1 MPLRPAQPACYD
13 VVVFPAIDWDVGF
26 QQPQQLAVHFACAGH
41 RVLLVRT
48 TFQDGP
54 QPRCRLI
61 ADGILDVHLPRP
73 SAFRPSSGCLDEP
86 AVAALLDTFEGL
98 CAQYS
103 MVDAACVVGLPLW
116 GPLALA
122 LWERYGWKVVGA
134 CMDDHSGCRED
145 RFGMLAQ
152 EECLNH
158 SSDLVL
164 TTLHLP
170 LDVQQAISALYPLAS
185 IIVVTYN
192 NLGYTRLCLESV
204 YTRTA
209 FPKFEV
215 IVVDNASQD
224 GTREFLHEFAQA
236 HPTCRVILNETNE
249 GFARANNRG
258 IAAARGDYLVLLNND
273 TVVTRPWLSRL
284 IFHLRDP
291 GIGMVGPV
299 TNSSGNESRIEVT
312 YRRTLEDMEA
322 FAERYTQAHRGQ
334 TFEIRM
340 LALFCAA
347 MRRAVV
353 DAIGPLDERF
363 GIGMFEDDDYALR
376 LRRRGYRLLCAED
389 VFVHHWGSAS
399 FSRLSDVEY
408 RRVFDENRRAFEAKW
423 GVRWE
428 PHRYRA
434 AAAG

>member
-1 MPLRPAQPACYD
+1 VPLRPAQPACYD

-122 LWERYGWKVVGA
+122 LWERYGWKV
-134 CMDDHSGCRED
+134 
-145 RFGMLAQ
+145 
-152 EECLNH
+152 
-158 SSDLVL
+158 
-164 TTLHLP
+164 
-170 LDVQQAISALYPLAS
+170 I
-185 IIVVTYN
+185 
-192 NLGYTRLCLESV
+192 YTWM
-204 YTRTA
+204 
-209 FPKFEV
+209 
-215 IVVDNASQD
+215 D
-224 GTREFLHEFAQA
+224 GTAAAAAERIA
-236 HPTCRVILNETNE
+236 
-249 GFARANNRG
+249 

-273 TVVTRPWLSRL
+273 TVVTRSWLSRL
-284 IFHLRDP
+284 IFHLRDSQ
-291 GIGMVGPV
+291 IGMIGPV
-299 TNSSGNESRIEVT
+299 TNASGNESRIEVA
-312 YRRTLEDMEA
+312 YRTLEDMEA
-322 FAERYTQAHRGQ
+322 FAERYTRAHLGQ

-347 MRRAVV
+347 LRRAVL
-353 DAIGPLDERF
+353 DAVGPLDERF

-376 LRRRGYRLLCAED
+376 LRRQRYRLLCAED

-399 FSRLSDVEY
+399 FSQLSDVEY
-408 RRVFDENRRAFEAKW
+408 ARVFDENRRAFEAKW
-423 GVRWE
+423 GVPWE

-434 AAAG
+434 AG